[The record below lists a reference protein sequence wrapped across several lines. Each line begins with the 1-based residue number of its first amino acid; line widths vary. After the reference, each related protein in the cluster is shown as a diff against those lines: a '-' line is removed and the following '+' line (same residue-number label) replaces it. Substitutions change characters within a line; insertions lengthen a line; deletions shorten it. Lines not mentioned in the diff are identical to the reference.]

1 MQNRKLIACKLD
13 TYFFLHSH
21 CPSDPE
27 PLWSGLSFCRE
38 AHTKEKRERRRKGMA
53 AGMQSNGTAVR
64 GEPQTQKQTEI
75 RGEGN
80 VRSQAVAQKHTPA
93 DTDMDR
99 AVPDMTS
106 RGHSETIPDVS
117 PGRHVRYDSHNDS
130 GDGRGC
136 HSEAPPK
143 QPGLFGK
150 GFRTPFPKAGKPG
163 EASGTEN
170 KSGRRGA
177 EIE

>member
-1 MQNRKLIACKLD
+1 
-13 TYFFLHSH
+13 
-21 CPSDPE
+21 
-27 PLWSGLSFCRE
+27 
-38 AHTKEKRERRRKGMA
+38 MA

-80 VRSQAVAQKHTPA
+80 VRRQAVAQKHTPA

-150 GFRTPFPKAGKPG
+150 GIRTPFPKAGKPG

>member
-1 MQNRKLIACKLD
+1 
-13 TYFFLHSH
+13 
-21 CPSDPE
+21 
-27 PLWSGLSFCRE
+27 
-38 AHTKEKRERRRKGMA
+38 MA
-53 AGMQSNGTAVR
+53 AGIQSNGTAVR

-80 VRSQAVAQKHTPA
+80 VRRQAVAQKHTPA

-106 RGHSETIPDVS
+106 RGHSDPPRTYRPDAMS
-117 PGRHVRYDSHNDS
+117 DTTRTNDS
-130 GDGRGC
+130 GDGRRC
-136 HSEAPPK
+136 HSETPPK

>member
-1 MQNRKLIACKLD
+1 
-13 TYFFLHSH
+13 
-21 CPSDPE
+21 
-27 PLWSGLSFCRE
+27 
-38 AHTKEKRERRRKGMA
+38 MA
-53 AGMQSNGTAVR
+53 AGMQSKGTAVR

-80 VRSQAVAQKHTPA
+80 VRRQAVAQKHTPA

-106 RGHSETIPDVS
+106 RGHSETIPDAMS
-117 PGRHVRYDSHNDS
+117 DTTRTNDTE
-130 GDGRGC
+130 DGRGC

>member
-75 RGEGN
+75 RGEGKGN
-80 VRSQAVAQKHTPA
+80 VRRQAVAQKHMPA

-117 PGRHVRYDSHNDS
+117 PIRLGQRLRGRPRMPFRS
-130 GDGRGC
+130 
-136 HSEAPPK
+136 APETARPLRK
-143 QPGLFGK
+143 RNPDAVPES
-150 GFRTPFPKAGKPG
+150 RKA
-163 EASGTEN
+163 
-170 KSGRRGA
+170 RRGLRNRK
-177 EIE
+177 